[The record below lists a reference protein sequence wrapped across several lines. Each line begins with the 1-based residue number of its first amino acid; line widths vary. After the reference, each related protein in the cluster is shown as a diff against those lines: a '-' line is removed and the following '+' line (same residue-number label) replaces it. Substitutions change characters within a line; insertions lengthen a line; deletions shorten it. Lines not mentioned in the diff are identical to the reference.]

1 MVNGIAILEGKT
13 FTRKGKSGYNKG
25 EIENHKEDLN
35 VIPLSICDK
44 SSPSGFAHL
53 IENEQIIFLDIL
65 FCLA

>member
-35 VIPLSICDK
+35 VIRFNLR
-44 SSPSGFAHL
+44 
-53 IENEQIIFLDIL
+53 
-65 FCLA
+65 